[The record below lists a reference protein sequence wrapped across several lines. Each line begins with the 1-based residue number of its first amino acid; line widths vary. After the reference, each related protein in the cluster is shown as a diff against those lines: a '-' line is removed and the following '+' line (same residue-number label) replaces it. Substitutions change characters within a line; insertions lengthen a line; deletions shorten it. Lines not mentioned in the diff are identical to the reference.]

1 MKRKKLISMAVLMVL
16 LFNMS
21 IGVFAGSDGGTTRPD
36 TVPLPKESVEY
47 PTVNSCGSDGGTTR
61 PD

>member
-1 MKRKKLISMAVLMVL
+1 MKRKKLISIAVLMVL

-36 TVPLPKESVEY
+36 TVPLPTENQE
-47 PTVNSCGSDGGTTR
+47 PIMGFCGSDGGTTR